1 MRITGSQ
8 KKSDILG
15 RHDTVGIDTAQM
27 ERRDPVILARRFLIA
42 LVIFLFFAR
51 GFSTSLIYLLLP
63 QVKTL
68 FGLSYAGAMLTQISF
83 YLGFFF
89 FSLPAAYL
97 LARLGYIRAIL
108 LGIAVMVAGCLTFC
122 VAATTGIYF
131 GFLAALFVVAIG
143 IILQQVTTNPLIAIL
158 GPSHGAHSRLTLAQ
172 AFNSLGTTL
181 APLVGAWLILG
192 PASISRT
199 DAANVIHVTNFASL
213 QLPFLMVAIA
223 LAFVAILFW
232 MHRSDRIGD
241 TQAHDLLAGFSLL
254 KDTRFLLA
262 TLSIF
267 AYCGAEV
274 SEGSIL
280 ASYLMQPS
288 VLGASIARASE
299 LLSLYWCGAM
309 FGRFLGAAALRTVP
323 SHAALSICAIA
334 AMLLALTSA
343 YSTGILAA
351 VAVIAIG
358 LFNSIMFPTIFASGI
373 ARLGNRTAEGS
384 GILCMAIVGGA
395 TIPMLTAMIADRHGL
410 ASALLVPAACY
421 AWITFYAVF
430 FMQPARHARVA

>member
-1 MRITGSQ
+1 
-8 KKSDILG
+8 
-15 RHDTVGIDTAQM
+15 VGTDSTQIECQAPANPV
-27 ERRDPVILARRFLIA
+27 RRTLMA
-42 LVIFLFFAR
+42 LVVFLFFAR
-51 GFSTSLIYLLLP
+51 GFSTSLLYLLLP
-63 QVKTL
+63 QLKSL
-68 FGLSYAGAMLTQISF
+68 FGLSYAGAMLTQMSF

-122 VAATTGIYF
+122 LAATTGIYS
-131 GFLAALFVVAIG
+131 GFLAALFVVAVG

-192 PASISRT
+192 PASILPA
-199 DAANVIHVTNFASL
+199 DAVAVIHTTNIAAL
-213 QLPFLMVAIA
+213 QLPFLMVAVA
-223 LAFVAILFW
+223 LSLAAIPFW
-232 MHRSDRIGD
+232 TYRSDRIAG

-288 VLGASIARASE
+288 VLAVSIAQASE

-309 FGRFLGAAALRTVP
+309 LGRFIGAAALRTVP
-323 SHAALSICAIA
+323 SHMALSVCAVA

-343 YSTGILAA
+343 YSTGTLAA

-358 LFNSIMFPTIFASGI
+358 FFNSIMFPAIFASGI
-373 ARLGNRTAEGS
+373 ACLGNRTAEGS

-395 TIPMLTAMIADRHGL
+395 TIPMLTAMIADNHGL
-410 ASALLVPAACY
+410 AAALLVPAACY
-421 AWITFYAVF
+421 GWITFYGAF
-430 FMQPARHARVA
+430 FMQPARHVAQA

>member
-1 MRITGSQ
+1 
-8 KKSDILG
+8 
-15 RHDTVGIDTAQM
+15 VGTDLAKIECQA
-27 ERRDPVILARRFLIA
+27 PVNAARRALIA
-42 LVIFLFFAR
+42 LVVFLFFAR
-51 GFSTSLIYLLLP
+51 GFSTSLLYLLLP
-63 QVKTL
+63 QLKSL
-68 FGLSYAGAMLTQISF
+68 FGLSYAGAMLTQMSF

-122 VAATTGIYF
+122 LATATGIYS

-192 PASISRT
+192 PASISHVDT
-199 DAANVIHVTNFASL
+199 VAVIHAANLAAL
-213 QLPFLMVAIA
+213 QLPFLMVVAA
-223 LAFVAILFW
+223 LSLAAILFW
-232 MHRSDRIGD
+232 AYRSDRIAG
-241 TQAHDLLAGFSLL
+241 TQAHDLLAGFNLL

-280 ASYLMQPS
+280 ANYLMQPS
-288 VLGASIARASE
+288 VLGVSIAQASE

-323 SHAALSICAIA
+323 SHLALSVCAVT

-343 YSTGILAA
+343 CSTGMLAA

-358 LFNSIMFPTIFASGI
+358 CFNSIMFPTIFASGL
-373 ARLGNRTAEGS
+373 ACLGERTAEGS

-395 TIPMLTAMIADRHGL
+395 TIPMFTAMIADDQGL
-410 ASALLVPAACY
+410 AAALLVPAACY
-421 AWITFYAVF
+421 AWIAFYGAF
-430 FMQPARHARVA
+430 FMQPARHIAQA

>member
-1 MRITGSQ
+1 VS
-8 KKSDILG
+8 
-15 RHDTVGIDTAQM
+15 IDTAQI
-27 ERRDPVILARRFLIA
+27 ERHASANAARRTLIA

-51 GFSTSLIYLLLP
+51 GFSTSLLYLLLP
-63 QVKTL
+63 QVKNL
-68 FGLSYAGAMLTQISF
+68 FGLSYAGAMLTQMSF

-89 FSLPAAYL
+89 FSLPSAYL

-108 LGIAVMVAGCLTFC
+108 LGITVMIVGCLTFC
-122 VAATTGIYF
+122 LAATTDIYP
-131 GFLAALFVVAIG
+131 GFLAALFIIAIG

-192 PASISRT
+192 PENISR
-199 DAANVIHVTNFASL
+199 ANAIAVIQATNIARL
-213 QLPFLMVAIA
+213 QLPFLMVAAA
-223 LAFVAILFW
+223 LLLAAILFW
-232 MHRSDRIGD
+232 TYRSDRIAG
-241 TQAHDLLAGFSLL
+241 TQARDLLAGFSLL
-254 KDTRFLLA
+254 KDTRFLLT

-288 VLGASIARASE
+288 ILGVSIARASE

-309 FGRFLGAAALRTVP
+309 FGRFLGAAMLRTVS
-323 SHAALSICAIA
+323 SHVALSVCAIA

-343 YSTGILAA
+343 FSTGMLAA

-358 LFNSIMFPTIFASGI
+358 LFNSIMFPAIFASGI
-373 ARLGNRTAEGS
+373 ACLHERTAEGS
-384 GILCMAIVGGA
+384 GILCMAIAGGA
-395 TIPMLTAMIADRHGL
+395 TIPMLTAAIADGHGL
-410 ASALLVPAACY
+410 AAALLVPAACY
-421 AWITFYAVF
+421 AWITFYGAF
-430 FMQPARHARVA
+430 FMQPARHVAQA